1 MYTVIHEFLDLKDES
16 YHYKVGD
23 TYPRRGKRANAERV
37 EELSGTGN
45 KIGKPL
51 IEYKETPKKRTT
63 TRKEK

>member
-1 MYTVIHEFLDLKDES
+1 MYKVIHKFLDLQDKN
-16 YHYKVGD
+16 HLYKVGD

-37 EELSGTGN
+37 AELSGSAN